1 MANLDSELKREK
13 NGTGSRR
20 GTVPI
25 ARIREL
31 RERARCAV
39 SITPINEI
47 AEDYEAVVRDRR
59 RKICSFRHCLNLHS
73 TSFLAV
79 CPS

>member
-1 MANLDSELKREK
+1 LANLDSEIKREK

-31 RERARCAV
+31 REKAKCAV
-39 SITPINEI
+39 NIVHVDRIT
-47 AEDYEAVVRDRR
+47 EDYEAIVTDKK
-59 RKICSFRHCLNLHS
+59 RKISEVTLRFMS
-73 TSFLAV
+73 TDLLE
-79 CPS
+79 